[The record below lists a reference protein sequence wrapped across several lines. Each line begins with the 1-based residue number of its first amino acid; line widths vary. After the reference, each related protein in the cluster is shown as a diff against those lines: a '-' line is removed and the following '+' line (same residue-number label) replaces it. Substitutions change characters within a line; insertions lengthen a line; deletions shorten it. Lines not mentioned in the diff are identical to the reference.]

1 MALLTSEITR
11 LRFELGYNTLDAGAE
26 PYISVVAVF
35 DQVIATY
42 LRAGATTTSNT
53 PIDAATT
60 ATPVPVSLALITGFA
75 AGASVVVDVD
85 ERQESATVQLVEAN
99 DIWVQLSNE
108 HSGTYPV
115 TVEGG
120 ESIVREILG
129 HLRGIAA
136 ELGVNGSAI
145 GSAGIEQVDE
155 IRFFGE
161 GSAGDGRIGQLKD
174 LQMYWRDQLA
184 GALGVTNAW
193 RVRSGAGQ
201 LVEVY

>member
-11 LRFELGYNTLDAGAE
+11 LRYECGYNTLDAGAE

-42 LRAGATTTSNT
+42 LRAGATTTSTT
-53 PIDAATT
+53 PVTAVTT
-60 ATPVPVSLALITGFA
+60 ATPVAVTLASATGFA
-75 AGASVVVDVD
+75 AGASVVIDVD
-85 ERQESATVQLVEAN
+85 ERQEFAVVQRVDTN
-99 DIWVQLSNE
+99 DIWVLLKFA
-108 HSGTYPV
+108 HTGTYPV

-129 HLRGIAA
+129 HLRAVGA

-145 GSAGIEQVDE
+145 SSAGIEQVDE

-161 GSAGDGRIGQLKD
+161 GKTGDGRIGQLKN

-193 RVRSGAGQ
+193 RLRQGGGSS
-201 LVEVY
+201 LEVY